1 VCCAQ
6 PLPFDPTPLQDV
18 IQDRAGRIWGIHRD
32 SGLSRWD
39 GQRWQATEVSLPGLE
54 IADPPTQVTLSPH
67 AFPLLLQTNL
77 QGTAYVCW
85 AGSDGFAGVESPFW
99 ITRLADGEPPQSA
112 AFSAQLAS
120 AFVAFGSD
128 GIGWLTEAG
137 PRIYRIGPDLKVE
150 LAYTIRSNQMA
161 GTRFDQYN
169 PVQAVSDGAGGVL
182 VWGEQRFRE
191 LATLRGLLLASDSG
205 VVEVPRIE
213 GLPETGFSFLTAVGP
228 GLLWAGVPEWDPAA
242 DLYQIDLKAERVTR
256 IPEPSPAAFA
266 HVLGIHSV
274 GHDRYVMAADR
285 SPNQTLWRWRAGSW
299 QKIGSPLDSAP
310 FDDYYRISRPLVSD
324 PHGTWIGTGGNGMLL
339 VPASEGYAVAT
350 YDWRSGQ
357 PLESV
362 HRIASLADGGML
374 LVGFG
379 QGTTTLRID
388 DLVEGRTISSRI
400 LDVWKNAGNLQGDS
414 MGHLWTLLGSALEEV
429 SLAKWDGIGWKR
441 HALPPQVSQG
451 DLGFALGTD
460 TLGRLWVPYRER
472 VWMADRQQLKLT
484 DKVVVFQPRTQKWQH
499 FDSLES
505 AIVDLVHLNDQARV
519 NLPGFHQPDMA
530 DGHRICFLGTDWVQG
545 DRVVHYYDGEIWRRW
560 DLASVGFV
568 RPGYIGLPFFTD
580 EGTLAINI
588 STTRRG
594 NATALFDG
602 QRWET
607 APFRSAGIRD
617 PFNLSRPPGG
627 RSRDGTLPGG
637 VMPAPWKAERQQLIP
652 TELGIS
658 IPQFRM
664 EEVHP
669 FLGAR
674 RVDQV
679 WTDARGNLV
688 LSTQLPA
695 GNLSGHRQYVVLAPL
710 DSKAPPR
717 LELVKIEPG
726 GVGVELQL
734 GVGGASSAPYQE
746 GFTAVEMEDGQ
757 MILHWA
763 GQAILEVADQ
773 VEGPWTPIPHA
784 ASPHAVVTSNPSGF
798 YRIRR

>member
-1 VCCAQ
+1 MCCAQ
-6 PLPFDPTPLQDV
+6 PLPFDPTPLEDV

-32 SGLSRWD
+32 SGLSRWN
-39 GQRWQATEVSLPGLE
+39 GQRWQATEISLPGLA
-54 IADPPTQVTLSPH
+54 IADQPTQATPSPQ

-99 ITRLADGEPPQSA
+99 ITRLGDGEPPQSA
-112 AFSAQLAS
+112 TFRAQLAS
-120 AFVAFGSD
+120 TFVSFGPD

-191 LATLRGLLLASDSG
+191 LATLRGLLAASDSG
-205 VVEVPRIE
+205 VVEVPGIE

-242 DLYQIDLKAERVTR
+242 DLYQIDLKAGRVTR

-274 GHDRYVMAADR
+274 GHDRYVIAADR
-285 SPNQTLWRWRAGSW
+285 SPNKTLWRWRAGSW
-299 QKIGSPLDSAP
+299 QKLWSPLDSAP

-339 VPASEGYAVAT
+339 VPASEGFTVASF
-350 YDWRSGQ
+350 DWRSGQ

-388 DLVEGRTISSRI
+388 HLVEGRTISTRI
-400 LDVWKNAGNLQGDS
+400 LDVWKNAGNLQVDS
-414 MGHLWTLLGSALEEV
+414 RGHLWTLLGAVSEEV
-429 SLAKWDGIGWKR
+429 TLAKWDGIRWER
-441 HALPPQVSQG
+441 HALPPQVRQT

-472 VWMADRQQLKLT
+472 VWMADQQKLKLT
-484 DKVVVFQPRTQKWQH
+484 DKVVVFQPLTETWQP
-499 FDSLES
+499 FDTLES
-505 AIVDLVHLNDQARV
+505 AFVDLVHHDEQARV

-530 DGHRICFLGTDWVQG
+530 AGHRICFLGTDWVQG
-545 DRVVHYYDGEIWRRW
+545 DRVVHYYDGEVWRRW

-580 EGTLAINI
+580 QGNLAINI

-594 NATALFDG
+594 QATAQFDG
-602 QRWET
+602 QRWAT
-607 APFRSAGIRD
+607 APFRSAGPRD
-617 PFNLSRPPGG
+617 PINRPHGRDFRGSSRSSGG
-627 RSRDGTLPGG
+627 LPGT
-637 VMPAPWKAERQQLIP
+637 WKAERQQLIH

-679 WTDARGNLV
+679 WTDARGNIV

-717 LELVKIEPG
+717 LEVVKIEPD

-734 GVGGASSAPYQE
+734 GLGGASSAPFEE
-746 GFTAVEMEDGQ
+746 GFSAVEMEDGQ
-757 MILHWA
+757 MILRWS